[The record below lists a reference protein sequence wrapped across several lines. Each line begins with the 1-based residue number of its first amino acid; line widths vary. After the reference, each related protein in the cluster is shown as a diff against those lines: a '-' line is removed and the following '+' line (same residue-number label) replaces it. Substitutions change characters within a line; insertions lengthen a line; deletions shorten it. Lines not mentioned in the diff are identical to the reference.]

1 MTGHATVRVDDDLAA
16 GQAGVRGWT
25 TQNEATRRVDES
37 RHGPGC
43 QCKAGLLDDGVDD
56 IVAHCVG
63 DCGLRQRL
71 VVLGGHDDRVDTH
84 RATVLVRESHLGL
97 AVGTQPFNDA
107 LLANVS
113 QALREAVCQPNGGGH
128 EVRGVRRSVAEHD
141 ALVAR
146 AETVARVTA
155 LGAAHLKSF
164 INATG
169 NVGALA
175 VERHGHAA
183 GGTVEAN
190 A

>member
-1 MTGHATVRVDDDLAA
+1 M
-16 GQAGVRGWT
+16 
-25 TQNEATRRVDES
+25 
-37 RHGPGC
+37 
-43 QCKAGLLDDGVDD
+43 
-56 IVAHCVG
+56 
-63 DCGLRQRL
+63 
-71 VVLGGHDDRVDTH
+71 LGGHDDRVDTH
-84 RATVLVRESHLGL
+84 RATVRVRESHLSL

-113 QALREAVCQPNGGGH
+113 QALREAVRQPNGGGH

-155 LGAAHLKSF
+155 LGAAHLKGF
-164 INATG
+164 INAAG
-169 NVGALA
+169 NVGALT

-190 A
+190 T